1 VVGFSQSSRHGERH
15 GMRRSD
21 AQENATLDPL
31 VGYHNLC
38 ALIALDTLRVLGG
51 VVVTART

>member
-1 VVGFSQSSRHGERH
+1 VVGFSQSSCHGERH
-15 GMRRSD
+15 GIGRSD

-31 VGYHNLC
+31 IGYHNLC

-51 VVVTART
+51 AVVTART